1 MSVTPGTP
9 DSLQAVFSLVP
20 ALVCLSPFNSCAFAL
35 ARRRCMLSGRFG
47 WDVWHGW
54 WPTGYCLSINK
65 PGFPLLRASLCF
77 ACSIFYRSRCE
88 LRAFISRILFHT
100 WWHFFFLPDV
110 SHCDLVKERAVAFQ
124 RARDHCGTQQTLS
137 PCLITAGAV
146 HQHLNLVP
154 YLLWV
159 TRALS
164 CCIWWSEPSKDNEK
178 PLAWQYGQTYRILTC
193 LNHSGE
199 WASYMSFTV
208 WLWQPRDAH
217 TKEYCILFPPGEG
230 QYVCKFDDVSILWVP
245 LPSCGGCISTYAVKP
260 LSFSRE

>member
-54 WPTGYCLSINK
+54 WPTGYCLRINK

-100 WWHFFFLPDV
+100 WWHFFFFARCFPLWLSEGMCCSFPEGLGSLWDPADTEPMSHHCRCCSSASQPGPLSAV
-110 SHCDLVKERAVAFQ
+110 SDQ
-124 RARDHCGTQQTLS
+124 SSQ
-137 PCLITAGAV
+137 
-146 HQHLNLVP
+146 
-154 YLLWV
+154 LL
-159 TRALS
+159 
-164 CCIWWSEPSKDNEK
+164 
-178 PLAWQYGQTYRILTC
+178 
-193 LNHSGE
+193 HMME
-199 WASYMSFTV
+199 WA
-208 WLWQPRDAH
+208 
-217 TKEYCILFPPGEG
+217 I
-230 QYVCKFDDVSILWVP
+230 
-245 LPSCGGCISTYAVKP
+245 
-260 LSFSRE
+260 